1 MASDTNP
8 DLNNPDYVD
17 ALLDLFNPGSGGG
30 PPLLAGRKSAIRSIE
45 GGLRPLKRGN
55 APGRDIVLTGP
66 RGNGKT
72 VLLREFEQ
80 RAQALGIDVIV
91 LNPTKIRNEAT
102 LAQRLLWD
110 NPDAAKLLTRVKP
123 GRAAVDLGGLFK
135 VEWTSLSEEERRSR
149 SLHHLEA
156 LLAIRCRNN
165 ALLVTLDEAH
175 TLDTLVGQRLLNLSQ
190 ELRSAEKAPFLLV
203 LAGTPALHEHLNSMS
218 ATFWDRGEV
227 LGIGLLSRDA
237 ARQALAVP
245 LQGKGVRLDDDALS
259 RAVED
264 SQCYPYFIQLW
275 GKALCESLV
284 DAGVTRVNDAVVDA
298 AKPSVEQSRKRYYA
312 GRYEEMQNQSLLPAA
327 ASIGRVFDGSVA
339 GGVGSETLEQTL
351 LDSSTAP
358 ATDAA
363 KEQINQ
369 LAKLGYIWRMPGSVK
384 WEPGIPSLMTYVR
397 NEH

>member
-17 ALLDLFNPGSGGG
+17 ALLDLFNPGSGGD

-45 GGLRPLKRGN
+45 AGLRPLKRGN

-91 LNPTKIRNEAT
+91 LNPTKIRDEAT

-110 NPDAAKLLTRVKP
+110 NGGAAKLLARVKP
-123 GRAAVDLGGLFK
+123 SRAAVDLGGLFK
-135 VEWTSLSEEERRSR
+135 VEWTSLSEEERRSH

-156 LLAIRCRNN
+156 WLALRCRNKP
-165 ALLVTLDEAH
+165 LLVTLDEAH

-190 ELRSAEKAPFLLV
+190 ELRSAGKAPFLLV

-227 LGIGLLSRDA
+227 LGIGLLSQDA

-245 LQGKGVRLDDDALS
+245 LQGKGIRMDDDALS

-284 DAGVTRVNDAVVDA
+284 DAGAAHVNGAVVEA

-312 GRYEEMQNQSLLPAA
+312 GRYEEMQDQSLLAAA
-327 ASIGRVFDGSVA
+327 ASIGRVFEGSVA

-358 ATDAA
+358 AADSA

-397 NEH
+397 NEQ